1 MRQNIQQTANILNHQ
16 GSFNTPLFNLKHMV
30 LTTEEDIDMVILAI
44 ENGDYEDAIK
54 LLIEIKEENKL

>member
-1 MRQNIQQTANILNHQ
+1 MIFT
-16 GSFNTPLFNLKHMV
+16 S
-30 LTTEEDIDMVILAI
+30 EEDIDMVIFAI